1 MKNVDEVAKS
11 IDCEEESKYVV
22 KITVYIHGVK
32 DTVAERLEA
41 HEFCSTARRVSCWFE
56 SHQQQSTFFLF
67 FLFLFFSFQFF
78 ESSFFTLHLFSFFS
92 HSTVFEKTR
101 NLNRIPK
108 YTFVGEGGDVVKIKI
123 RSEKK
128 HVNFYF
134 PQNHCKCSTNYCQ
147 MLFLGYPKLGYLIK
161 IKDFYNMCRFWR

>member
-1 MKNVDEVAKS
+1 MYGRNPRLPFQVEIKKKDENVDEVAKS

-22 KITVYIHGVK
+22 KITVYIQGVK

-78 ESSFFTLHLFSFFS
+78 ESSFFTLHLFSFFPIQLYLKKPEI
-92 HSTVFEKTR
+92 STES
-101 NLNRIPK
+101 LS
-108 YTFVGEGGDVVKIKI
+108 I
-123 RSEKK
+123 RSWGRGE
-128 HVNFYF
+128 
-134 PQNHCKCSTNYCQ
+134 
-147 MLFLGYPKLGYLIK
+147 M
-161 IKDFYNMCRFWR
+161 W